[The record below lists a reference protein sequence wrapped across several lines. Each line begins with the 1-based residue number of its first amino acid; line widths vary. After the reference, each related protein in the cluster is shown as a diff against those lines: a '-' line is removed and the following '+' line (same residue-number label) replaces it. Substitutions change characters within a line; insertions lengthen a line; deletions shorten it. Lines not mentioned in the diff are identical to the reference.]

1 MECPIN
7 PKELMTLK
15 AKINLFL
22 IVSGGPVTVQVLK
35 PEEVH
40 FVPVPARVF
49 LTSQF
54 LTSQF
59 LTSQFLISQF
69 LTSQF
74 LTSRFPTYLNVP
86 GPIYLPTPTLRLH
99 YLFLPTLRLHYLFL
113 TTRRLHYLFL
123 TSIRCKQL
131 IKRSMVLGLITPVLN
146 SPELVGRRH
155 VEVISCL
162 EKEIVDVLSSVT
174 TNLNVKP
181 SAAFDRYLPVLLSQS
196 QLIIIDA
203 VDNTSQKVSITQNES
218 DNVIDIHGAP
228 LN

>member
-1 MECPIN
+1 
-7 PKELMTLK
+7 
-15 AKINLFL
+15 
-22 IVSGGPVTVQVLK
+22 
-35 PEEVH
+35 
-40 FVPVPARVF
+40 
-49 LTSQF
+49 
-54 LTSQF
+54 
-59 LTSQFLISQF
+59 
-69 LTSQF
+69 
-74 LTSRFPTYLNVP
+74 
-86 GPIYLPTPTLRLH
+86 
-99 YLFLPTLRLHYLFL
+99 
-113 TTRRLHYLFL
+113 
-123 TSIRCKQL
+123 
-131 IKRSMVLGLITPVLN
+131 MVLGLITPVLN

-155 VEVISCL
+155 VGRRHVKVVSCL